1 MTDQISTAADR
12 ITPVFDLPLNHRVQ
26 AIRVDYGPGGTTVWP
41 HRHPYGAFVYVID
54 GSVRMAVE
62 GAEAQVLRAG
72 DSFHEA
78 PGALHTVSENASDT
92 EPASLLAVFVLPE
105 GHEATVAA

>member
-1 MTDQISTAADR
+1 MTEQIATTGDR

-26 AIRVDYGPGGTTVWP
+26 AIRVDYGPGGTTAWP
-41 HRHPYGAFVYVID
+41 HRHPYGAFVYVLA
-54 GSVRMAVE
+54 GSVRMAME
-62 GAEAQVLRAG
+62 GAAARVLRAG

-78 PGALHTVSENASDT
+78 PGSLHTVSENASDT

-105 GHEATVAA
+105 GHDATVGA